1 MDKDY
6 SAILLTTS
14 GDFLVEDEERLE
26 RKQHGVE
33 AEQPYVIN
41 EEEKAQ
47 RIEAEKIFIP
57 YMALDNVQYGNFTHE
72 TV

>member
-1 MDKDY
+1 MEKDY

-14 GDFLVEDEERLE
+14 GDFLVEDEEQLE
-26 RKQHGVE
+26 KKEHGIE

-41 EEEKAQ
+41 EDENAQ
-47 RIEAEKIFIP
+47 RIEAGKIFIP
-57 YMALDNVQYGNFTHE
+57 YMALDNVQYGTFTHE